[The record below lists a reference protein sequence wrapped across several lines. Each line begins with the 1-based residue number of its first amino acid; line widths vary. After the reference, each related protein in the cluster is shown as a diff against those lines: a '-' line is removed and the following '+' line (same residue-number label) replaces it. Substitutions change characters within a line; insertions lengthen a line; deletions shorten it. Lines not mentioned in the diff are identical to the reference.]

1 MKNLNFKRT
10 YLLGLTFV
18 AVLQS
23 CSKDTDSLEQ
33 QTEVAEAQELAISE
47 AFENELH
54 ECGYVDGNWSSTAY
68 LSSSIGTSSETNF
81 MQTQNSK
88 IAAVWGRPAVPL
100 SFVKDNSNPNSTYN
114 AISYGSGK
122 IYYGE
127 AIYNA
132 AKAQGQIANVMI
144 LAHEFAHQLQFT
156 YGYPSKNESTAR
168 AAELEADGMAG
179 YYLRRPN
186 GYNKTS
192 FSQIA
197 TAYEFAAS
205 IGDNNTTSPGH
216 HGRSY
221 QRRSAVRLGF
231 LLGAY
236 DLNAASFD
244 YNFFYYYNG
253 VLNGSY
259 KQEKSEYFNAEL
271 DKYIRSYAK
280 ELQKISNGEMSDE
293 EYFNLD

>member
-1 MKNLNFKRT
+1 MKTNFKNAFL
-10 YLLGLTFV
+10 LLGAIALTT
-18 AVLQS
+18 AVS
-23 CSKDTDSLEQ
+23 CSKDEEVVLETQETVLAELDQ
-33 QTEVAEAQELAISE
+33 QPNHRES
-47 AFENELH
+47 

-68 LSSSIGTSSETNF
+68 LSSSIGTSSETSF
-81 MQTQNSK
+81 MNSQNSR
-88 IAAVWGRPAVPL
+88 IASVWGRPAVPL
-100 SFVKDNSNPNSTYN
+100 RFVKDASNPNSTFN

-132 AKAQGQIANVMI
+132 AKARGGSNIVNAMI
-144 LAHEFAHQLQFT
+144 LAHEFAHQLQYT
-156 YGYPSKNESTAR
+156 YGLPSRNESTAR

-186 GYNKTS
+186 GFNKTS

-197 TAYEFAAS
+197 PAYEFAAA
-205 IGDNNTTSPGH
+205 IGDNNVNSPGH
-216 HGRSY
+216 HGTAP

-236 DLNAASFD
+236 DLNAPNFD
-244 YNFFYYYNG
+244 YNFFYYYSG
-253 VLNGSY
+253 VLNGQY
-259 KQEKSEYFNAEL
+259 KQAQSEYFNPAI
-271 DKYIRSYAK
+271 DAYIRAHAE
-280 ELQKISNGEMSDE
+280 ELRRIQSGEMSDE

>member
-1 MKNLNFKRT
+1 MKNLNRKVA
-10 YLLGLTFV
+10 YVLGLTFFS
-18 AVLQS
+18 VLQS
-23 CSKDTDSLEQ
+23 CTNDAD
-33 QTEVAEAQELAISE
+33 VADVESAEESVLSISD
-47 AFENELH
+47 AFPEELH
-54 ECGYVDGNWSSTAY
+54 NCGYVDGNWSSTAF
-68 LSSSIGTSSETNF
+68 LSNSIGTASETNF

-88 IAAVWGRPAVPL
+88 IASVWGRPAVPL
-100 SFVKDNSNPNSTYN
+100 SFVKDNVNPNSTYN

-156 YGYPSKNESTAR
+156 YGYPSKNETTAR
-168 AAELEADGMAG
+168 AGELEADGMAG

-192 FSQIA
+192 FSEIA
-197 TAYEFAAS
+197 AAYEFAES
-205 IGDNNTTSPGH
+205 IGDNNTSSPGH

-236 DLNAASFD
+236 DLDAASFD

-253 VLNGSY
+253 VLNGTY
-259 KQEKSEYFNAEL
+259 KQEKSEFFNPEL
-271 DKYIRSYAK
+271 DKYIRSYTK
-280 ELQKISNGEMSDE
+280 ELERIKNGEMTDE
-293 EYFNLD
+293 EYFELD